1 MGAKTIVDDSD
12 QSKLPRFTAD
22 CSRIALPG
30 MVVVELVVVVV
41 VVVLQVT
48 SMKSPLPQKRHSTF
62 FPSAKQPSIPKKQK
76 GSQ

>member
-30 MVVVELVVVVV
+30 VVELVVVVV